1 MPAAPTIRNPR
12 ARAAQG
18 TRAGIVTRLIAD
30 AIDFLVLQVIYISI
44 LIAIAV
50 VQFLIDRGG
59 FQVGAPNPVVTL
71 VSQWAIFTMYLGS
84 GWSTNGRTLGK
95 TLLGLR
101 VVARDGSRLHTRP
114 AFLRAVC
121 CATFYP
127 GVLWVAVSRK
137 NLALHDI
144 VARSEVV
151 YDWRA
156 GDVDLDGGTVP
167 ASDQVPQRFPV

>member
-1 MPAAPTIRNPR
+1 MPANTIRNPR

-18 TRAGIVTRLIAD
+18 TRAGIVSRLFAD
-30 AIDFLVLQVIYISI
+30 GVDFLVLQVIFFSI

-50 VQFLIDRGG
+50 VKFLINRGG
-59 FQVGAPNPVVTL
+59 FQVDAPNPAVTL

-84 GWSTNGRTLGK
+84 GWSTNGRTVGK
-95 TLLGLR
+95 TLFGLR
-101 VVARDGSRLHTRP
+101 VLARDGTHLHTRR
-114 AFLRAVC
+114 AFLRALC

-144 VARSEVV
+144 LVRSEVV

-156 GDVDLDGGTVP
+156 GDVDLDAP
-167 ASDQVPQRFPV
+167 AAAPAPPERRTA

>member
-1 MPAAPTIRNPR
+1 MTAQTNIRNPR

-18 TRAGIVTRLIAD
+18 TRAGIVSRLIAD
-30 AIDFLVLQVIYISI
+30 GIDFGVLQVIFMAI
-44 LIAIAV
+44 LVAIAV
-50 VQFLIDRGG
+50 VRFLINRGG
-59 FQVGAPNPVVTL
+59 FEVSAPNPAVTV
-71 VSQWAIFTMYLGS
+71 VSQWAIFAMYLGS
-84 GWSTNGRTLGK
+84 GWSTTGRTIGK
-95 TLLGLR
+95 TVLGLR
-101 VVARDGSRLHTRP
+101 VIARDGTHLHTRN

-156 GDVDLDGGTVP
+156 GDVDLDTPVSP
-167 ASDQVPQRFPV
+167 TSAARTAS